1 MKRIVALTHEFYPD
15 RGGIATYVQEVA
27 RATALCGRRIEVW
40 APARANVDNPR
51 FPFVV
56 KALPV
61 TGSQSW
67 SCRVRLAMHL
77 QKQQSEWRDALCYLP
92 EPGPII
98 TWMYLQLVREIP
110 TEGFVITLHG
120 TEIKQFCSSFHRRI
134 LFRRLLGRAHR
145 IGVVSHY
152 VKGLL
157 LTEFPELEPKTVLA
171 PGAPR
176 VDMEPA
182 LPHEHDRSIS
192 APTILLT
199 VARIHPRKGQLAV
212 LEALSRLPTEKR
224 RRIEYRMAGPAT
236 RPAYLRKLRRFARA
250 KGVALRYL
258 GSLDA
263 DGLADAYGKA
273 DIFIMASVSYRRSVE
288 GFGLGYLEASAHG
301 LPVIAHR
308 IGGVEDAVKAGE
320 TGILVDPD
328 DRDGL
333 AQAIT
338 ELVDRAEL
346 RRTLGEAGRRWAK
359 SFSWV
364 VTARKLFEDL
374 V

>member
-1 MKRIVALTHEFYPD
+1 
-15 RGGIATYVQEVA
+15 
-27 RATALCGRRIEVW
+27 
-40 APARANVDNPR
+40 
-51 FPFVV
+51 
-56 KALPV
+56 
-61 TGSQSW
+61 
-67 SCRVRLAMHL
+67 MHL

-120 TEIKQFCSSFHRRI
+120 TEVKQFCSLFHRRI
-134 LFRRLLGRAHR
+134 LFRRLLGSAHR
-145 IGVVSHY
+145 VGVVSNY

-157 LTEFPELEPKTVLA
+157 LAEFPELEPKTVLA

-176 VDMEPA
+176 VDINPA
-182 LPHEHDRSIS
+182 LPREHDRSTS

-212 LEALSRLPTEKR
+212 LEALSRLPMEKR
-224 RRIEYRMAGPAT
+224 SRIEYRMAGPAT

-258 GSLDA
+258 GSLDV
-263 DGLADAYGKA
+263 DGLAEAYGES
-273 DIFIMASVSYRRSVE
+273 DIFVMASVSYRRSVE
-288 GFGLGYLEASAHG
+288 GLGLGYLEASAHG

-320 TGILVDPD
+320 SGILVDPD

-333 AQAIT
+333 ARAIT
-338 ELVDRAEL
+338 ELVDGGEL
-346 RRTLGEAGRRWAK
+346 RRSLGESGRRWAK
-359 SFSWV
+359 RFSWDA
-364 VTARKLFEDL
+364 TARRLFEDL